1 MNEKKQ
7 ASLYVG
13 IPLIIGVTIV
23 ISSIIATI
31 LESPTNRGGLYTQFA
46 FSGLMGSILA
56 PIPCC
61 ILSILGIKK
70 LIKLK
75 KQGEKRLALLL
86 IIGIINIVVW
96 ATVGVAW
103 WYIIFIG
110 GRGV

>member
-1 MNEKKQ
+1 MNEKKY

-13 IPLIIGVTIV
+13 IPLIIGVSIV
-23 ISSIIATI
+23 ISFIIATF
-31 LESPTNRGGLYTQFA
+31 LEFPTNRGFIYSQLLSSA
-46 FSGLMGSILA
+46 LIGSILA

-61 ILSILGIKK
+61 VLSILGIKK
-70 LIKLK
+70 LVKLK

-86 IIGIINIVVW
+86 IVGIINIVVW
-96 ATVGVAW
+96 AAVGVAW

>member
-1 MNEKKQ
+1 MNEKNQ

-13 IPLIIGVTIV
+13 IPLILGVAIV
-23 ISSIIATI
+23 ISLIIATI
-31 LESPTNRGGLYTQFA
+31 LEFPTNRGFIYSQLLSSALIGY
-46 FSGLMGSILA
+46 ILA

-61 ILSILGIKK
+61 VLSILGIKK
-70 LIKLK
+70 LAKLK
-75 KQGEKRLALLL
+75 KQGEKHLGLL

-96 ATVGVAW
+96 AAVGVAW